1 MTPFDPARLTRRNF
15 LRTSAAT
22 VAGLAA
28 MPAAASLAARAL
40 AAGEKAGAPGGATV
54 ALIKTMDRK
63 RGVEEAMKLLKVPS
77 LKGKRVLIKPN
88 FNTADPTPGSTHND
102 TLAAIVGQLKK
113 RGPGSLNLGE
123 RSGPPETKKVMEEK
137 GIFEMARSLGFGI
150 VNFEELAEAD
160 WVPVNPPGTHWE
172 KGFAIPRPVVDA
184 DFVVSTCCLKTH
196 AYGGVFSMSLKLA
209 VGMTPKTLMRQLHR
223 SPDQRRMI
231 AEINQGYR
239 PALVVLDGVEAFVD
253 GGPSKGKQVT
263 AGVFIAGSDRVAVDA
278 VGLAVLKDLGS
289 NDAVM
294 GRKIFEQEQIA
305 RAVEVGLGVSGPA
318 GITFVTPDKASADYA
333 AKLKGILAEG

>member
-1 MTPFDPARLTRRNF
+1 MKPFDASRLSRRDF

-28 MPAAASLAARAL
+28 APAAASLTARTL
-40 AAGEKAGAPGGATV
+40 AAGEKAGGAGRATV
-54 ALIKTMDRK
+54 ALIKTTDRK
-63 RGVEEAMKLLKVPS
+63 RGVEEAMTLLKVPS

-102 TLAAIVGQLKK
+102 TLAAIIGELKR
-113 RGPGSLNLGE
+113 RGPAVLTLGE
-123 RSGPPETKKVMEEK
+123 RSGPPATKTVMEEK
-137 GIFEMARSLGFGI
+137 GILEMARSLGFGI

-160 WVPVNPPGTHWE
+160 WVPVKPPGNHWE
-172 KGFAIPRPVVDA
+172 NGFAIPKPVLDA
-184 DFVVSTCCLKTH
+184 DTVVSTCCLKTH

-209 VGMTPKTLMRQLHR
+209 VGMTPKSLMRQLHR

-231 AEINQGYR
+231 AEINQGYT
-239 PALVVLDGVEAFVD
+239 PALVVMDGVEAFVD

-294 GRKIFEQEQIA
+294 KTKIFEQEQIA
-305 RAVEVGLGVSGPA
+305 RAVEVGLGVAGPA
-318 GITFVTPDKASADYA
+318 GIAFVTPDKASADYA
-333 AKLKGILAEG
+333 EKLEGILAEG